1 MVVMAAVIVAV
12 LVMVKVLV
20 RAMAVINMPLVV
32 EVLGIGVWA
41 DVPIDTVAGADI
53 IVVAAVLIALEFAVP
68 TSYLVDVLSSMVVNA
83 LIDVLAGVLTGIVPG
98 IGAGVLADA
107 NGNVFASL
115 MTVLGFVSTKPF
127 GEFCC

>member
-1 MVVMAAVIVAV
+1 MVVMAAVIVTV
-12 LVMVKVLV
+12 FVMVKVLV

-32 EVLGIGVWA
+32 EVLGIGVRA
-41 DVPIDTVAGADI
+41 DVAGV
-53 IVVAAVLIALEFAVP
+53 IVVAAVVIALEFAVP

-83 LIDVLAGVLTGIVPG
+83 LIDVLAGVLTGIGVE
-98 IGAGVLADA
+98 VLADT

-115 MTVLGFVSTKPF
+115 MTALGFLSTKPF